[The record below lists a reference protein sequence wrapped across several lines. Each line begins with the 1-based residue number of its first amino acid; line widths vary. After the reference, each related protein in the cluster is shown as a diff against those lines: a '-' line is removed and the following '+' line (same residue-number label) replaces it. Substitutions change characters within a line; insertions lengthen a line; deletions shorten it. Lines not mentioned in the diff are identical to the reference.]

1 MRRGKNKKKM
11 MMTIIIIKEAQKI
24 LKRKELTIETQP
36 LWNVKTKMMPVVIGA
51 TGTIAKSFRKYVS
64 NIPGNMKSRNYRKQ
78 SNWALHT

>member
-36 LWNVKTKMMPVVIGA
+36 LWNVKTKMIPVVIGA
-51 TGTIAKSFRKYVS
+51 TGTIAKSFRKCVS